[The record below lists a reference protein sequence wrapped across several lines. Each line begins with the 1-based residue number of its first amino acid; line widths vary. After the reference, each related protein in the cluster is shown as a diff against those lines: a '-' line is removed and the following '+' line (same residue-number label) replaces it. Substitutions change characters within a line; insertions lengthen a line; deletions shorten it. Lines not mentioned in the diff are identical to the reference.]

1 MLTWKSIRWT
11 CEARWVQSP
20 VSHRDCC
27 AQVASQQWG
36 PARGPSGETT
46 CWLIRKLGPADR
58 KCRVDFKLSSSSR
71 KLHHSRHLLARI
83 WRRPGVVPVS
93 RAFLF
98 VLRHLR
104 FPHTPSPT
112 ERRKPFL
119 SSAFQRVDFHVVL
132 CVDSRK
138 YDCYSYELYFCLMEL
153 NLYYSGLETPE
164 FWKGH

>member
-1 MLTWKSIRWT
+1 MDLSFDLENYGWHENLSVETVKQDRIST
-11 CEARWVQSP
+11 SP

-27 AQVASQQWG
+27 VRVTSQQWG
-36 PARGPSGETT
+36 PACGPSGETT

-112 ERRKPFL
+112 ERRKQFL
-119 SSAFQRVDFHVVL
+119 SSAYQKVDFHVVS

-138 YDCYSYELYFCLMEL
+138 YDNYSYELYFF
-153 NLYYSGLETPE
+153 T
-164 FWKGH
+164 